1 MASSV
6 RSRPNHYETLG
17 LSTTASQDEVNRAFA
32 RIMGMFGLCS
42 VPAAAQMS
50 LAFEV
55 LRDPAKRCA
64 YDRALGLRPEPDPR
78 HWTVAGVARS
88 SPGFLGSAWGRL
100 AEVAGDTA
108 PRADPASES
117 EPRPVAPAEPRL
129 SSFIAASLRE
139 MASPDAP
146 GGSPAPELPAE
157 VQRDEKS
164 NVGAEMDNRH
174 FLPAPS
180 ADEESPPDLDGRPLD
195 WKRPALV
202 VAGLVAVAGVIG
214 ALAGLSVDDNEQP
227 QSPERGIAVALPRAT
242 PRPGGAALSP
252 APVAPAVEQ
261 QGPAPLR
268 VETSAP
274 ATGHKASPRRL
285 TAFAEHQAE
294 QPQLAESGGEATEP
308 VGPATDQP
316 AAEPVALPPAVAAA
330 LPLSNRVIART
341 IDRIG
346 YSCGAVVSA
355 SAVEGAPSGVYRVT
369 CSSGQTYE
377 ASPVH
382 GRYHFRRS
390 AAH

>member
-55 LRDPAKRCA
+55 LRDPAKRLA

-100 AEVAGDTA
+100 AEVAADTV

-117 EPRPVAPAEPRL
+117 EPRPVAPSEPRV
-129 SSFIAASLRE
+129 SSFIASSLRE
-139 MASPDAP
+139 MASPDAF
-146 GGSPAPELPAE
+146 GGSPAPELPAA
-157 VQRDEKS
+157 VQRDEKPD
-164 NVGAEMDNRH
+164 VGVEMDNRH
-174 FLPAPS
+174 FLAAPS
-180 ADEESPPDLDGRPLD
+180 ADEDLDGRPLN

-202 VAGLVAVAGVIG
+202 VAGLVAVAGLIG

-242 PRPGGAALSP
+242 PQPGSAVLSP

-268 VETSAP
+268 AETSVP

-369 CSSGQTYE
+369 CSSGRTYE

-382 GRYHFRRS
+382 GRYRFRRS
-390 AAH
+390 ATH